1 MSVARGSVTRDR
13 SDTESEGPDVTEQD
27 DVTPGGAPTTAGDV
41 PASAPTTSTGHPQ
54 VDQVL
59 QSVQTLDD
67 LPVDQHVAVFE
78 AAHTGLREALSSA
91 ATPAATPAGAP
102 RG

>member
-1 MSVARGSVTRDR
+1 MTRDR
-13 SDTESEGPDVTEQD
+13 TDTESEDPDVTEQD
-27 DVTPGGAPTTAGDV
+27 DVTPGGP
-41 PASAPTTSTGHPQ
+41 PTSTAHPQ

-59 QSVQTLDD
+59 QSLQTLDD

-78 AAHTGLREALSSA
+78 AAHTGLREALSGA
-91 ATPAATPAGAP
+91 AAPAGTPAGSSTGSP